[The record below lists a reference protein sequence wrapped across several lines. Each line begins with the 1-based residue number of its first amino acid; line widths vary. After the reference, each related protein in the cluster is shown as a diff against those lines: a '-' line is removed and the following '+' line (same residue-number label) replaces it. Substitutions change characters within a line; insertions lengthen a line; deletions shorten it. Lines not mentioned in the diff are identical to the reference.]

1 MTLGMDASP
10 VFSEMCRASFTNDE
24 VMKKMIYF
32 YLTTYA
38 EDNPDLAI
46 MAVNTFKKDCKH
58 SSSKIRGLALR
69 NLCSFK
75 SADYVNNALPM
86 IRDLLTDYEPYVKKT
101 AIMGLLKVCYV
112 EPEQIITDDNLI
124 NTLSHLIKDSD
135 CLLSTNALL
144 ALDEILV
151 SEGGIPLTTKL
162 YFYLIRR
169 LKEYSE
175 WQQTCILEILYRY
188 DLDTEND
195 KERYD
200 ILSILWDKLKHSSVP
215 LVLASIKIILKF
227 TEKRED
233 LFKNIVEKIKAP
245 LLTLMTGT

>member
-75 SADYVNNALPM
+75 SSDYVNNVLPVV
-86 IRDLLTDYEPYVKKT
+86 RELLNDFEPYVKKT
-101 AIMGLLKVCYV
+101 AIMGVLKVFYAD
-112 EPEQIITDDNLI
+112 PATIINDDSII
-124 NTLSHLIKDSD
+124 NALSQHIKDSD
-135 CLLSTNALL
+135 GLVSVNALL

-151 SEGGIPLTTKL
+151 SEGGLPLNNKL
-162 YFYLIRR
+162 YLYLITR
-169 LKEYSE
+169 LK
-175 WQQTCILEILYRY
+175 
-188 DLDTEND
+188 
-195 KERYD
+195 
-200 ILSILWDKLKHSSVP
+200 
-215 LVLASIKIILKF
+215 
-227 TEKRED
+227 
-233 LFKNIVEKIKAP
+233 
-245 LLTLMTGT
+245 